1 MTEQHYTHEN
11 EGEAPDEP
19 PEVKGVEVSPSLES
33 KPATEADLKKV
44 QNEMSGFERSTIR
57 WTRAS
62 FVIVLATAL
71 FIGLQWLEMR
81 SGGGDTHTL
90 AESAKKQADKSE
102 TISDSIGKA
111 VTALDA
117 SNKQAKDAL
126 DQTIKENRKTLAA
139 TLAQNRRALDASIAA
154 ARADERAYV
163 TIGKPDGTVA
173 EIIWPKDDKGTA
185 GLLVYFQNNG
195 RLPAKFNWGADSN
208 IVGIVPSDPT
218 VITYEAWKGPPTE
231 LPTNHLFQPMY
242 RARSKDGKAMNWSG
256 TIDIAGGSSYQGVLW
271 EIPKERM
278 IQLIQFDRMFAP
290 AGKFEYCDGFG
301 KHVCKKFNIRYAK
314 EPYNR
319 FFLAYED
326 ECAAYEMQI
335 FHPNPDMDYLPP
347 CDTAERPELQ
357 HTIPS
362 LPKP

>member
-1 MTEQHYTHEN
+1 MADQHNTHED
-11 EGEAPDEP
+11 EGAAPDEP
-19 PEVKGVEVSPSLES
+19 PVLKGVEVLPSLES

-126 DQTIKENRKTLAA
+126 DQTIKENRKALAA

-154 ARADERAYV
+154 SRADERAYV

-173 EIIWPKDDKGTA
+173 EIIWPKDEKGNA

-208 IVGIVPSDPT
+208 IIEIVPSDPKI
-218 VITYEAWKGPPTE
+218 VTYDAWKGPPTE

-242 RARSKDGKAMNWSG
+242 RAKARKGSAVQWSG
-256 TIDIAGGSSYQGVLW
+256 TIDIAGSSSYQGILW
-271 EIPKERM
+271 ETPKERM
-278 IQLIQFDRMFAP
+278 LQLIEFDKMFIAS
-290 AGKFEYCDGFG
+290 GKFEYCDGFG
-301 KHVCKKFNIRYAK
+301 KRVCKHFRINYAR

-319 FFLAYED
+319 FFLIMED
-326 ECAAYEMQI
+326 SCPAYEMQI
-335 FHPNPDMDYLPP
+335 AHPAPDMDYLPP
-347 CDTAERPELQ
+347 CDISERKELQ
-357 HTIPS
+357 FTIPS
-362 LPKP
+362 LPNP